1 MDEINR
7 INMLENISNVEI
19 SGGYFDIPVR
29 QNLLTGR
36 VNVVFGR
43 NGSGKSTISRALREY
58 SKSGDELSEQKYSTV
73 FDSPLDKDK
82 VFVFNEDFLR
92 EKILVKEQ
100 GVDTIVMFGSQI
112 EVDDKINKLKNLL
125 GELLNKQ
132 KQQLEKLN
140 EYKDKKNE
148 KSPSYIF
155 DNELKKSLS
164 EWAQNE
170 SQLKGKNRKST
181 INKDTIDK
189 LYSCLKSLENNDTID
204 SLLENFQNKKALYAS
219 TTDAIPLKWSYEKYS
234 FPMGLNEVMQVL
246 NAHLEPP
253 QLSDRDKIIASI
265 ASGVYGKYVYDARN
279 IFTSTSLKLCPLCQR
294 SIGNEEKTE
303 LLKRI
308 EAYFDDKAQK
318 YQGEL
323 EKLQQDFANQ
333 NNLFFDDLMTHAN
346 FAINVQII
354 EGKWA
359 KLNGC
364 LASIRTLIDKKLAD
378 IYSHERYELPIHEM
392 ESILNDYNDSCS
404 KLFGEIKVYNQAIRD
419 RTILQEELLS
429 LNDKLACLSNKELFE
444 KYEEAR
450 AALEKCQDDLRQTSL
465 SIKKIQA
472 DISELEAQKKQVVL
486 ALDFINHA
494 LAYIF
499 FDKKRLF
506 LEAGE
511 GCYKLMSR
519 GHSVNPRDV
528 SVGERNIIGLCY
540 FFASLFNNKEEKSK
554 YNNEMLVLL
563 DDPVSSFD
571 KENRVGVLSFLNME
585 LHKIISGNC
594 NSKIVVL
601 THDLQVAI
609 DVKGFC
615 DSWFPNNE
623 CNKNVITSILKSK
636 TLEEIKKLSKVSEYQ
651 ELMKKIYDFANDDTE
666 TDDAC
671 YIGNA
676 MRRVLEAYFTFNYSV
691 GFSNVECLGRL
702 LQGMPELNEHYKN
715 LLMRLLLN
723 GESHY
728 QSRVKSMTLD
738 IEMYS
743 LDEKKRIS
751 KEILCLLCSL
761 HEPHIVQMLSES
773 ALEKIKL
780 WSNEIENL

>member
-1 MDEINR
+1 
-7 INMLENISNVEI
+7 MLENISNVEI
-19 SGGYFDIPVR
+19 SGGYFDIPVKL
-29 QNLLTGR
+29 NLLTGR
-36 VNVVFGR
+36 INVVFGR

-58 SKSGDELSEQKYSTV
+58 SKSGDELSDQKYSTI
-73 FDSPLDKDK
+73 FNSPLDKDK
-82 VFVFNEDFLR
+82 IFVFNEDFLR
-92 EKILVKEQ
+92 EKILVKKQ

-112 EVDDKINKLKNLL
+112 EVDEKINKLKNLL
-125 GELLNKQ
+125 DELLNKK
-132 KQQLEKLN
+132 KQQQEKLN
-140 EYKDKKNE
+140 EYEDKKNE
-148 KSPSYIF
+148 KSPLYIF

-164 EWAQNE
+164 DWAQNE
-170 SQLKGKNRKST
+170 AQIKGKNRKST

-189 LYSCLKSLENNDTID
+189 LYSCLKSLENKDTID
-204 SLLENFQNKKALYAS
+204 SLFEKFQNKKALYAS
-219 TTDAIPLKWSYEKYS
+219 TTDAIPLKWSYEKYN
-234 FPMGLNEVMQVL
+234 FPMELNEVMQVL
-246 NAHLEPP
+246 NVHLEPP

-279 IFTSTSLKLCPLCQR
+279 IFTSTSLKFCPLCQR

-303 LLKRI
+303 LLNRI
-308 EAYFDDKAQK
+308 EAYFDDKAQN

-323 EKLQQDFANQ
+323 EKIQQDFANQ

-346 FAINVQII
+346 FAMNVQII

-359 KLNGC
+359 KLNEC

-378 IYSHERYELPIHEM
+378 IYSNEKYELPIHEM

-404 KLFGEIKVYNQAIRD
+404 KLLGEINAYNQAIRE
-419 RTILQEELLS
+419 RAILQEELLS
-429 LNDKLACLSNKELFE
+429 LNDKLACLSNKDLFE

-450 AALEKCQDDLRQTSL
+450 TTLEKSQDDLRQTSL
-465 SIKKIQA
+465 SIKKIQT

-506 LEAGE
+506 LEAGD
-511 GCYKLMSR
+511 GFYKLMSR
-519 GHSVNPRDV
+519 GHSVNPQDV

-585 LHKIISGNC
+585 LHKIISGKS
-594 NSKIVVL
+594 NSKLVVL
-601 THDLQVAI
+601 THDLQVAM

-623 CNKNVITSILKSK
+623 CNKKVITSILKSK
-636 TLEEIKKLSKVSEYQ
+636 ILEEKKTISKVSEYQ

-691 GFSNVECLGRL
+691 GFSDVECLGRL

-743 LDEKKRIS
+743 LDEKRRIA
-751 KEILCLLCSL
+751 KEILCLLGSL

-773 ALEKIKL
+773 ALEKIKM
-780 WSNEIENL
+780 WRNEIENL